1 MAWQEFYYMCIIP
14 LPMKRIFYTLIL
26 FFCSNAL
33 IAQKEAGNWHFGVF
47 FGLNFS
53 TGCRPELVPT
63 SSMATMEGSAAISDK
78 DGNLLFYSDAVDVWN
93 RKHELMPNSGDDD
106 PRPGIN
112 RQYGALSQGALIVPS
127 PADPQHIYYSFSLIE
142 SDQPVRGHILT
153 GILTYSRIDM
163 RLDDGKGD
171 VILTD
176 KSTFLANGLAG
187 RLTAIPHANGTD
199 YWLLT
204 HEYASNAFL
213 VYPITRLGIGPADTI
228 RIGPEMDTRWGFL
241 KASPDGRKLACSSRA
256 TEERS
261 FDLYD
266 FDASTGQIS
275 NYVSLGMLRV
285 AHGVS
290 FSPDNTKLYVSN
302 MDWADRDQPVYH
314 PEMIRQ
320 YDLDA
325 GSTDAIIASGKS
337 IVYQNPFTNVEQ
349 DGNRARDFYAPS
361 LQLGPDG
368 RIYCAANVG
377 DTSRHDWGYRFLV
390 IEKPNEAGF
399 ACDVNVQTLK
409 KPVGFVGH
417 ASDLPNFMQHYFNGL
432 EPWSCLGENEGC
444 ADSEIVL
451 FPNPAREYIEL
462 YMSSLCF
469 SKYHLRLISMSGQV
483 LASYRVN
490 EPDSHKINVSN
501 LSAGI
506 YLIEMRFRNRVAVKR
521 FVRY

>member
-1 MAWQEFYYMCIIP
+1 
-14 LPMKRIFYTLIL
+14 MKRILYTLIL
-26 FFCSNAL
+26 IFCSNAL
-33 IAQKEAGNWHFGVF
+33 TAQKEANNWHFGVYY
-47 FGLNFS
+47 GLDFS
-53 TGCRPELVPT
+53 TGCRPGLAPT
-63 SSMATMEGSAAISDK
+63 SSMATMEASAAISDK
-78 DGNLLFYSDAVDVWN
+78 DGSLLFYSDAVDVWN
-93 RKHELMPNSGDDD
+93 REHETMPNSGDDN
-106 PRPGIN
+106 PLEGIF
-112 RQYGALSQGALIVPS
+112 RSYQALSQGALIVPA
-127 PADPQHIYYSFSLIE
+127 PADPQHIYYLFSLIE
-142 SDQPVRGHILT
+142 SDQPVRGHMRT
-153 GILTYSRIDM
+153 GKLTYSRIDM
-163 RLDDGKGD
+163 RLDGGKGD
-171 VILTD
+171 VIPAD
-176 KSTFLANGLAG
+176 KSTFLASGLAS

-204 HEYASNAFL
+204 HEYASDAFL
-213 VYPITRLGIGPADTI
+213 VYPITRSGIGPADTL
-228 RIGPEMDTRWGFL
+228 RIGPEIDTRRGFL
-241 KASPDGRKLACSSRA
+241 KASPDGTKLACSSGA
-256 TEERS
+256 TEARS

-285 AHGVS
+285 AYGIS

-302 MDWADRDQPVYH
+302 MNWADRDQPVYY
-314 PEMIRQ
+314 PELIRQ
-320 YDLDA
+320 YDLQA
-325 GSTDAIIASGKS
+325 GSTGAIIASGKS

-349 DGNRARDFYAPS
+349 DSDRSRDFYAPS

-417 ASDLPNFMQHYFNGL
+417 ASDLPNFMQHYFNGI
-432 EPWSCLGENEGC
+432 ESWTCFGENEGC

-462 YMSSLCF
+462 SMSNLCF
-469 SKYHLRLISMSGQV
+469 TKYHLRLINMSGQV
-483 LASYRVN
+483 LASYPVN
-490 EPDSHKINVSN
+490 EPDLHRVDVSN

-506 YLIEMRFRNRVAVKR
+506 YLVEMRFRNRVAVKR